1 MSWIEMEG
9 YGDRAGW
16 GCSFQNVRDKLFLLY
31 PFQFPETIQL
41 EVKSGKIKKKL
52 KKYTTLRK
60 ERKYIVHL
68 SQLSLK
74 KKKKKLWWKINL
86 NFFFQI
92 CFTLLFCKYSLPW
105 VWTKFITNNKSPELD
120 LYIIVAW
127 IGVVQRRCKVLRYC
141 FLVQFHKWCWWTM
154 NNISIITTAA
164 TTWDCFSVFNM
175 EKEDEKFC

>member
-74 KKKKKLWWKINL
+74 KKKKN
-86 NFFFQI
+86 
-92 CFTLLFCKYSLPW
+92 Y
-105 VWTKFITNNKSPELD
+105 
-120 LYIIVAW
+120 
-127 IGVVQRRCKVLRYC
+127 
-141 FLVQFHKWCWWTM
+141 
-154 NNISIITTAA
+154 
-164 TTWDCFSVFNM
+164 
-175 EKEDEKFC
+175 DEKST